1 MQLIRA
7 IYDEEATV
15 ASAEQ
20 STSGQFLVFTQVKA
34 TIYKKQAERFFS
46 LREQS
51 QDLEIPEQ
59 FKTTK
64 SVERLVLQRLWQ
76 RRYLRSR
83 IFALNYTSSADD
95 SEVAYGAVV
104 CSRSFFGCGC
114 YHEVG
119 DIEVLSGSD
128 KTSYYSKIGTQDGW
142 SYSKVA
148 LSWIR
153 NPADIWKVYVRNH
166 H

>member
-34 TIYKKQAERFFS
+34 TIYKNQAERFFS

-76 RRYLRSR
+76 RGV
-83 IFALNYTSSADD
+83 
-95 SEVAYGAVV
+95 E
-104 CSRSFFGCGC
+104 
-114 YHEVG
+114 
-119 DIEVLSGSD
+119 
-128 KTSYYSKIGTQDGW
+128 
-142 SYSKVA
+142 
-148 LSWIR
+148 
-153 NPADIWKVYVRNH
+153 
-166 H
+166 